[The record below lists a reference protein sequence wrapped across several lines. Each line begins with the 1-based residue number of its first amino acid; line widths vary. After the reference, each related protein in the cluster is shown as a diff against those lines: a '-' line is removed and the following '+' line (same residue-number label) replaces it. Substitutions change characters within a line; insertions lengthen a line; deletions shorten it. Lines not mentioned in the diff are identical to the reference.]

1 MLKSR
6 MPKTYYIITFGCQM
20 NKNDSE
26 HLAGMLEFNGCQP
39 AANPE
44 AANILVLNTCAVRD
58 KAERRVY
65 GQLENFN
72 YLRKTKNLDQKIFL
86 SGCMPACDKTEIKK
100 RAPFLDGFLEI
111 EEARR
116 YPPRRAG
123 SPEAWVTIMQ
133 GCDNYCA
140 YCIVPYA
147 RGRERSRGA
156 AEILAEIQQID
167 FSKHEVLF
175 LLGQNVNSYAG
186 EFQGQKISFPRL
198 LELVLQK
205 CNTVPKLAFLTAHPK
220 DMSDELIAVIA
231 RNAKIDREIHLPVQ
245 HGNDRILRLMNR
257 GYTLKHYLSLLE
269 KIRANIPSAK
279 ISTDVI
285 VGFPG
290 ETDEEFQDTYELART
305 AGFSRVNTAGFS
317 ARRGTAAAKM
327 PPLEQKVINERL
339 NKLNSC
345 INSLKQVNK

>member
-1 MLKSR
+1 
-6 MPKTYYIITFGCQM
+6 MPETYHIITFGCQM

-39 AANPE
+39 VDNPE
-44 AANILVLNTCAVRD
+44 TANILVLNTCAVRD

-72 YLRKTKNLDQKIFL
+72 YLRKTKNLSQKIFL
-86 SGCMPACDKTEIKK
+86 AGCMPACGKAEIKK

-116 YPPRRAG
+116 YPPRRADA
-123 SPEAWVTIMQ
+123 PEAWVTIMQ

-147 RGRERSRGA
+147 RGRERSRDA

-167 FSKHEVLF
+167 FSQREVLF

-186 EFQGQKISFPRL
+186 EFQGQKISFPQL
-198 LELVLQK
+198 LELVMQK
-205 CNTVPKLAFLTAHPK
+205 CITVPKLAFLTSHPK
-220 DMSDELIAVIA
+220 DMSDELISVIA
-231 RNAKIDREIHLPVQ
+231 HNAKIDREIHLPVQ
-245 HGNDRILRLMNR
+245 HGNDRILQLMNR
-257 GYTLKHYLSLLE
+257 GYTIKHYLTLLE
-269 KIRANIPSAK
+269 KIRARIPSAK
-279 ISTDVI
+279 ISTDII

-290 ETDEEFQDTYELART
+290 ETDAEFQDTYELVRT

-317 ARRGTAAAKM
+317 ARAGTAAAKM
-327 PPLEQKVINERL
+327 PPLEQKIIKERL